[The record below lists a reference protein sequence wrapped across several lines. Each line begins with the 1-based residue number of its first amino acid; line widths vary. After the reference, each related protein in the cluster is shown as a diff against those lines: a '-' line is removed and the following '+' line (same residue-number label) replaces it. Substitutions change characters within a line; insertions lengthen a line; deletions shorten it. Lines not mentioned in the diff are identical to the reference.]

1 MTIKVFIPTYKRLNS
16 LQAVLYSLIKT
27 YSPNVEYRYI
37 CYVVNNYPENR
48 FFVDEIVNKTNTLT
62 DVWLVKA
69 IHRENT
75 IPPIQNW
82 YGAISEYSVDG
93 DIVFLQGDDDLFLPE
108 SIRYR
113 VKTILNEK
121 ADLLLTKHIGG
132 VLFYDN
138 SYDISIDN
146 FKINSKSEKLENV
159 YLDRIWSAIFIGN
172 NTYKMSPLLR
182 EAFVNAMNWCDEQTW
197 LSYDQRTLMYP
208 IYIPIALNRL
218 NGKVINSNQDS
229 VIRSMNIDECRR
241 ALWNFPGWNS
251 GFLHLAFLGIL
262 KNKELVELKVL
273 DKVRE
278 LTNNYVALWYWTF
291 FFDPRISKSVRKET
305 FKRIGK
311 PTFTFKSLIDSI
323 VFFTKGVFS
332 EFRIYN
338 WLKGIIKTQK
348 KIIDSESFIDS
359 LYRNEK

>member
-37 CYVVNNYPENR
+37 CYVVNNYPENGG
-48 FFVDEIVNKTNTLT
+48 FVDEIVKKLNTLT
-62 DVWLVKA
+62 DVWMIET
-69 IHRENT
+69 IHREKT
-75 IPPIQNW
+75 ISPVQNW

-113 VKTILNEK
+113 VKTILNED
-121 ADLLLTKHIGG
+121 ADLLLTKHVGG
-132 VLFYDN
+132 VVFYDN
-138 SYDISIDN
+138 SSDLSYDD
-146 FKINSKSEKLENV
+146 FKISRKTEKLENV

-172 NTYKMSPLLR
+172 NTYKMSSLLR
-182 EAFVNAMNWCDEQTW
+182 EAFVNAMNWCDEQAW

-218 NGKVINSNQDS
+218 NGKVIDSNQDS
-229 VIRSMNIDECRR
+229 VIRGMNIDECRR

-251 GFLHLAFLGIL
+251 GFLHLAFLGVL
-262 KNKELVELKVL
+262 KNEELAELRVL
-273 DKVRE
+273 DNVRE
-278 LTNNYVALWYWTF
+278 STNNYAALWYWTF

-311 PTFTFKSLIDSI
+311 PTFTFKSLINSM
-323 VFFTKGVFS
+323 VFFTKGLFS
-332 EFRIYN
+332 KFRIYN
-338 WLKGIIKTQK
+338 WLKKVIKAPNN
-348 KIIDSESFIDS
+348 IIDSEVFIDS
-359 LYRNEK
+359 LYASK